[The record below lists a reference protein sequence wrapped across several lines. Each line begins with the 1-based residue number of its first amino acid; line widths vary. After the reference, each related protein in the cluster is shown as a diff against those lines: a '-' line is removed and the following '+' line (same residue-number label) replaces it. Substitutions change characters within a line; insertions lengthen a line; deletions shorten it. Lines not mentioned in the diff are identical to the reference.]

1 MSPYSVIS
9 ISYMPPSIG
18 FALSG
23 GDVCYGITMNVT
35 PQGAA
40 PAARR
45 SFSVRMPQDLYVQLE
60 RASESRGESMN
71 KLVQQAVAELVGRA
85 DLAPL
90 ASGADVHPKIAR
102 DAVRQGP
109 EAIGPLKGI
118 AKWAQGRDQ
127 MALAAVCWAAAARLV
142 TAQQGPEAGSQELS
156 HSAAVF
162 AQTNLRDLT
171 IALYEEAVALDQNN
185 LDAINRLGQLLHHA
199 AQADGDNP
207 EKYRQAAALLSR
219 VTFVDDRARLFHGW
233 STFFVGRSDND
244 TNGVGQALG
253 EIDEAMRRWAFAARD
268 PRERLAWERQVNRL
282 RDAGYPDRAAELT
295 KFAEQH
301 ARWNA
306 ERPRP

>member
-1 MSPYSVIS
+1 
-9 ISYMPPSIG
+9 MPE
-18 FALSG
+18 
-23 GDVCYGITMNVT
+23 
-35 PQGAA
+35 
-40 PAARR
+40 
-45 SFSVRMPQDLYVQLE
+45 DLYVQLE
-60 RASESRGESMN
+60 RASVARGESMN
-71 KLVQQAVAELVGRA
+71 KIVQQAVAELVGRA
-85 DLAPL
+85 DLSPL

-109 EAIGPLKGI
+109 EAIAPLKGI

-127 MALAAVCWAAAARLV
+127 MALAAICWAAAARLV

-162 AQTNLRDLT
+162 AQTNLRELT
-171 IALYEEAVALDQNN
+171 IALFEEAVGLDPNN
-185 LDAINRLGQLLHHA
+185 LDAVNRLGQLLHHA
-199 AQADGDNP
+199 AQADEDNP

-233 STFFVGRSDND
+233 STLFFWRSEND
-244 TNGVGQALG
+244 ANGVGRALA

-268 PRERLAWERQVNRL
+268 PRERSAWERQVNRL
-282 RDAGYPDRAAELT
+282 RDAGYADRADELT

-301 ARWNA
+301 ARWNT